1 MVMPSGRMLTVIDQ
15 DLASRTYTGLIDA
28 QDIEGYQHMSARELM
43 AERMVEFRED
53 FLIKHYKEA

>member
-1 MVMPSGRMLTVIDQ
+1 MPSGRRLTVIDH
-15 DLASRTYTGLIDA
+15 DVESHTYTCLIDT
-28 QDIEGYQHMSARELM
+28 QDIDGFQRMSARELM